1 MAQKKLIGI
10 IVIFVI
16 IAVIV
21 IISSSKSNP
30 KKEETNESI
39 QEKNNEITPP
49 AKEITPADLDESIK
63 SMIEKFKPTCAD
75 FLAGDL
81 SGDPD
86 ADCSGF
92 ENPINKNLCYYCFAT
107 KNQKS
112 ALCGKIDK
120 DSGFKIVCQRATG
133 SSIDEIINQ

>member
-1 MAQKKLIGI
+1 MSQKILTGI
-10 IVIFVI
+10 ITILII

-21 IISSSKSNP
+21 VISSSKSNP
-30 KKEETNESI
+30 NKEETEESV
-39 QEKNNEITPP
+39 QQKT
-49 AKEITPADLDESIK
+49 KEITPASLDESIQ
-63 SMIEKFKPTCAD
+63 SLIEKFKLTCVD

-86 ADCSGF
+86 ADCPGF
-92 ENPINKNLCYYCFAT
+92 ENPVNKNLCYYCFAT
-107 KNQKS
+107 KNQNP
-112 ALCGKIDK
+112 ALCGKIDD

>member
-1 MAQKKLIGI
+1 MSKKTLIGI
-10 IVIFVI
+10 IAIFVI

-21 IISSSKSNP
+21 VTSSSKSNP
-30 KKEETNESI
+30 KKEETNEPV
-39 QEKNNEITPP
+39 QPKTEEITPV
-49 AKEITPADLDESIK
+49 TLDESIK
-63 SMIEKFKPTCAD
+63 SLIEKFKLTCAD

-86 ADCSGF
+86 ADCPGF
-92 ENPINKNLCYYCFAT
+92 ENPVVKNQCYYCFAT
-107 KNQKS
+107 KNQNP
-112 ALCGKIDK
+112 ALCGKIDD